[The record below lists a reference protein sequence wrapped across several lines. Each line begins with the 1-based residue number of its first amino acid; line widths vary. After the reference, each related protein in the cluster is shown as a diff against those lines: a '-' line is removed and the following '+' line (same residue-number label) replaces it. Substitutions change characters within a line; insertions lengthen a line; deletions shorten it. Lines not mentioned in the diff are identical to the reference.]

1 MEILLGDEEKQVSVF
16 RGLRH
21 RIAVEFYVQSRC
33 SAIGFIYGVA
43 HRSLP
48 KGDAKARPLGTSAK
62 KQPPAVPSS
71 AFRIALRR
79 YIIRTRIGVG
89 LGDGGYM
96 SVCTVI
102 AVFERGKDQHSE
114 HSE

>member
-43 HRSLP
+43 VAYRSLA

-62 KQPPAVPSS
+62 KQPPAVQSS
-71 AFRIALRR
+71 AFRIAWRR

-102 AVFERGKDQHSE
+102 SNL
-114 HSE
+114 